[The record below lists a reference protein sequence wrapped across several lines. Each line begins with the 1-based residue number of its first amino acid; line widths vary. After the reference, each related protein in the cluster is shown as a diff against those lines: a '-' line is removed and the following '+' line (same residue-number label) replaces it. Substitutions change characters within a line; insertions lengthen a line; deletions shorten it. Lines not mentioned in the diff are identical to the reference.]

1 MLRFHR
7 WIFLLCLFQSVTFA
21 APNLRL
27 EVGSEQP
34 DGVFWDKDTLQSQT
48 ALLLWMRVFNDG
60 ESPRRVRLFWQI
72 ADSSGFVRVNKKSDC
87 AVPGRSSILVRD
99 LFKAPARGG
108 YLLAA
113 QIEGDA
119 RAQAT
124 WPFAVVTAPSEQFRP
139 QSFFALD
146 APLLLSERELDFYQR
161 AGARVLRSSVLD
173 ETVPRAAID
182 NQIRARMRHNLATL
196 AVLDEPGNALNPM
209 AWPGRALPA
218 LARYPAI
225 KTWEVP
231 GTAFAQSADF
241 LNAARTSRPDA
252 AFLLPFSNSL
262 PATAGM
268 AITLTPAGLET
279 PGDASPQVAIPGG
292 QAHPAALRR
301 ALLTARDLARQR
313 GTALHVRAQL
323 PTGAAPLRAAGDLV
337 TRYAMAILCG
347 ASGTSAPLEAG
358 GHARVA
364 QVAAFAAMSK
374 LLEDAA
380 PANELFAHSPALCGA
395 LFKVPGGSVALLWA
409 TREGAI
415 GRLKIALPGAQLLDV
430 FGNSLARADNGNLV
444 VPLGPSPVYVSC
456 AAAPAIVAGALNKGA
471 IEGMAP
477 LAARALPITQN
488 VANSAPC
495 RLVVRLQ
502 NLLPQSLSGT
512 LRLAPPPGWTLAR
525 GDQPFALAGGE
536 IRSFPFEA
544 TSGTPS
550 PDGFY
555 AVRIGATAGGV
566 NTAWNQALR
575 VACADNV
582 RSGARLKIDGELDDW
597 PGAQWMDIRPA
608 RQSGA
613 GARVA
618 LRWDN
623 AYLYAAAQINEP
635 RLRPARDAVEFWQ
648 GDALQLAFGTRG
660 FGKPTAAP
668 FRDTDYNFALL
679 PSLGGQIVAL
689 NSSQPPLSKGARCVM
704 RRDERRKITT
714 YEACIPL
721 AALPDLRPETRATGT
736 SPVRFGWVLHNDEG
750 APLEW
755 SAAVS
760 VFQWWRNTQSFQPP
774 TRLFLA
780 AQMPLGFVQIG
791 ATSTQTPLITVPSIM
806 PAPPAMIPPASSGG
820 LLPTATLRRLPPP
833 KFNPP
838 LDGGF
843 LPPLSPRL
851 LPPVNPPLGRLLP
864 PRLPVLTKTGQLP
877 KS

>member
-7 WIFLLCLFQSVTFA
+7 WILLFFLFQSVTFA

-27 EVGSEQP
+27 ELGGEQP
-34 DGVFWDKDTLQSQT
+34 DGVFWDRDTLQSQT
-48 ALLLWMRVFNDG
+48 SLLLWMRISNDG
-60 ESPRRVRLFWQI
+60 AARRVRLFWQI
-72 ADSSGFVRVNKKSDC
+72 TDSSGFVRVNKKGDY
-87 AVPGRSSILVRD
+87 AVPAHGNLLVRD

-108 YLLAA
+108 YILAA

-119 RAQAT
+119 KAQMS
-124 WPFAVVTAPSEQFRP
+124 WPFAVVTAPVEQFRP

-146 APLLLSERELDFYQR
+146 APLLLSERELSFYQR
-161 AGARVLRSSVLD
+161 AGARVLRSSLLD
-173 ETVPRAAID
+173 ETVPHAAID
-182 NQIRARMRHNLATL
+182 NQIRTRLRHNLATL
-196 AVLDEPGNALNPM
+196 AVLDQPGNTLNAM

-218 LARYPAI
+218 LGRYPAI

-231 GTAFAQSADF
+231 GAASAQSAEF
-241 LNAARTSRPDA
+241 LGAARTSRPDA
-252 AFLLPFSNSL
+252 AFVLPFTNS
-262 PATAGM
+262 PSTIAGGM
-268 AITLTPAGLET
+268 AAMLTPSGLET
-279 PGDASPQVAIPGG
+279 SGDASPQAAIPGG
-292 QAHPAALRR
+292 QAHSAALRR
-301 ALLTARDLARQR
+301 ALVTARELARQR
-313 GTALHVRAQL
+313 GATLHVRAQL
-323 PTGAAPLRAAGDLV
+323 PAGAGPLRAASDLV
-337 TRYAMAILCG
+337 TRYAMAIMCG
-347 ASGTSAPLEAG
+347 ASGASAPLEAG
-358 GHARVA
+358 GQARVA
-364 QVAAFAAMSK
+364 QAAAFAAMSK

-380 PANELFAHSPALCGA
+380 PANALFTHSTALCGA

-409 TREGAI
+409 TREGSI
-415 GRLKIALPGAQLLDV
+415 GRLKVALPGAQLLDI
-430 FGNSLARADNGNLV
+430 FGNALARAENGELA
-444 VPLGPSPVYVSC
+444 VPLGPSPVYVAS
-456 AAAPAIVAGALNKGA
+456 AAPPAMVARALNAGK
-471 IEGMAP
+471 IEGIAP
-477 LAARALPITQN
+477 LAARALPITQI
-488 VANSAPC
+488 VTDGAPC

-525 GDQPFALAGGE
+525 GEQTFSLAGGE

-544 TSGTPS
+544 TSAVPS

-555 AVRIGATAGGV
+555 AIRIGATAGGV
-566 NTAWNQALR
+566 HTAWNQALR
-575 VACADNV
+575 VALADNV
-582 RSGARLKIDGELDDW
+582 PAGARLKIDGELDDW
-597 PGAQWMDIRPA
+597 QGAQWMDIRPA

-660 FGKPTAAP
+660 FGKPTASP

-679 PSLGGQIVAL
+679 PALGGQIVAL
-689 NSSQPPLSKGARCVM
+689 KSGQPPLLKNARCVL

-721 AALPDLRPETRATGT
+721 SALPDLSPGTRATGHL
-736 SPVRFGWVLHNDEG
+736 PVRFGWILHNDEG

-780 AQMPLGFVQIG
+780 AQMPLGFAQIG
-791 ATSTQTPLITVPSIM
+791 AVSTQTPIVTAPSIM
-806 PAPPAMIPPASSGG
+806 PAPPPVVFPASPPGG
-820 LLPTATLRRLPPP
+820 LLPPAIPRYAPPP
-833 KFNPP
+833 KFNRPP
-838 LDGGF
+838 EGGL
-843 LPPLSPRL
+843 LPPMSPRL
-851 LPPVNPPLGRLLP
+851 LPPVSLPPGRALP
-864 PRLPVLTKTGQLP
+864 PRLPSLSKSGRLP
-877 KS
+877 K